1 MTIDRFKT
9 GHVPPDDI
17 PQLDYDEP
25 LRKESEPDTRSLNS
39 LKDGL
44 NGGTAS
50 MAARKRKAKGTIFG
64 MFGKKVHTNVVVLSL
79 ILSVSHSFCVLFLSF
94 SHSLI
99 PNHSPFLGHPDDY

>member
-1 MTIDRFKT
+1 MTIDRYKT

-25 LRKESEPDTRSLNS
+25 MRKEPEPDTRSLNS

-50 MAARKRKAKGTIFG
+50 MAARKRKNKATIFG
-64 MFGKKVHTNVVVLSL
+64 MFGKKVHT
-79 ILSVSHSFCVLFLSF
+79 VSSFCL
-94 SHSLI
+94 
-99 PNHSPFLGHPDDY
+99 